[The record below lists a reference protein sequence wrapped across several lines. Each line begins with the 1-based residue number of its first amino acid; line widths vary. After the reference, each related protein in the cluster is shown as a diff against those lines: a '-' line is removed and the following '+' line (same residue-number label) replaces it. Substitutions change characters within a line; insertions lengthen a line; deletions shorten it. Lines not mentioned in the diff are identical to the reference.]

1 MRSTPLRTIG
11 LAAAGV
17 AIQLFSLPVLPAAA
31 SGGGGGHG
39 IVHAVSGPTPF
50 TGGCPGRRLDA
61 EAIPGSE
68 VEPAIAVDPSDP
80 RTLVTTWQQDVGGA
94 SSRSDLVASSRDGGR
109 SWHTAAIPR
118 LTACTGGQADF
129 ASDPW
134 LSIGADG
141 TVYFSG
147 TTGTATS
154 QPPPVAV
161 VASTSGDH
169 GKTWRAPTTIAP
181 AEPGND
187 SDSVTASPTRAGR
200 AYLVWANW
208 DHTYQLPMTGALR
221 FSRTTDHGSHWSAPV
236 LVHQPSATSIDFSG
250 HIVVLRDG
258 TLLTVW
264 ANFDLAQGVGTL
276 MASRSRDEGR
286 TWQSAVDIAS
296 QPVGMFA
303 DPETGQE
310 LPQPGFPSVALS
322 PDGTVYV
329 ASESS
334 SSPNSGAVSVARSR
348 DGGRTWSTSRL
359 PGVTAFAFEPAI
371 AVDSRGRVGLLWYDL
386 RRDVPGDAALTTDV
400 WFARSSDRGAT
411 WRQSHVAGPF
421 DLRTAPIHW
430 IGEYQGLVG
439 SRSGFAGV
447 VTMAAPR
454 AKNGPS
460 DVFLVRPGA

>member
-1 MRSTPLRTIG
+1 MTG
-11 LAAAGV
+11 LAVAVVAVQLLALPALPAGASGDRGGV
-17 AIQLFSLPVLPAAA
+17 ASPQAI
-31 SGGGGGHG
+31 
-39 IVHAVSGPTPF
+39 SGPTPF
-50 TGGCPGRRLDA
+50 ASGCPGRRLDA

-80 RTLVTTWQQDVGGA
+80 GTLVTTWQQDVGGA
-94 SSRSDLVASSRDGGR
+94 SSRSDLIASSRDGGR
-109 SWHTAAIPR
+109 SWHTTAIPR
-118 LTACTGGQADF
+118 LTTCTGGSADF

-134 LSIGADG
+134 LSIGVDG

-147 TTGTATS
+147 TSGTATS
-154 QPPPVAV
+154 QPRPVAV
-161 VASTSGDH
+161 VASTSRDH
-169 GKTWRAPTTIAP
+169 GNTWQVPTTIAP

-221 FSRTTDHGSHWSAPV
+221 FSRTTDHGSSWSAPV
-236 LVHQPSATSIDFSG
+236 LVHQPTPTSIDFSG
-250 HIVVLRDG
+250 HIVVLGDG

-264 ANFDLAQGVGTL
+264 AHFDLAQGLGTL

-286 TWQSAVDIAS
+286 TWQPAVEIAS
-296 QPVGMFA
+296 QPVAMFT

-334 SSPNSGAVSVARSR
+334 SSPSSGAVSVSRSP
-348 DGGRTWSTSRL
+348 DGGRTWSTSKL

-371 AVDSRGRVGLLWYDL
+371 AVDSHGRVGLLWYDL
-386 RRDVPGDAALTTDV
+386 RREVPGDAALTTDV
-400 WFARSSDRGAT
+400 WFACSFDRGAT
-411 WRQSHVAGPF
+411 WRQSHLAGPF
-421 DLRTAPIHW
+421 DLRTAPTHW

-439 SRSGFAGV
+439 SRTGFAGV
-447 VTMAAPR
+447 VTMAAPQAR
-454 AKNGPS
+454 NGPS
-460 DVFLVRPGA
+460 DIFFVRAR

>member
-31 SGGGGGHG
+31 SGGGGGNSV
-39 IVHAVSGPTPF
+39 VHSVSGPTPF
-50 TGGCPGRRLDA
+50 TAGCRGKRTDSARLPTTTI
-61 EAIPGSE
+61 EL
-68 VEPAIAVDPSDP
+68 AIAVDTAGT

-161 VASTSGDH
+161 VASTSRDH
-169 GKTWRAPTTIAP
+169 GRTWRSPTTIAP

-187 SDSVTASPTRAGR
+187 SDAVTASPTRPGH

-208 DHTYQLPMTGALR
+208 DHTYQPPMTNALR
-221 FSRTTDHGSHWSAPV
+221 FSRTTDHGTHWSAPV
-236 LVHQPSATSIDFSG
+236 LIHQPTPTAIDFSG

-264 ANFDLAQGVGTL
+264 ANFDLAQGQGTL
-276 MASRSRDEGR
+276 MASRSGDEGR
-286 TWQSAVDIAS
+286 TWQPAVTIAT
-296 QPVGMFA
+296 QPVGMST
-303 DPETGQE
+303 DPETVQE
-310 LPQPGFPSVALS
+310 LPQPGFPSVALG
-322 PDGTVYV
+322 PDGTLYV
-329 ASESS
+329 ASE
-334 SSPNSGAVSVARSR
+334 
-348 DGGRTWSTSRL
+348 
-359 PGVTAFAFEPAI
+359 
-371 AVDSRGRVGLLWYDL
+371 
-386 RRDVPGDAALTTDV
+386 
-400 WFARSSDRGAT
+400 
-411 WRQSHVAGPF
+411 
-421 DLRTAPIHW
+421 
-430 IGEYQGLVG
+430 
-439 SRSGFAGV
+439 
-447 VTMAAPR
+447 
-454 AKNGPS
+454 
-460 DVFLVRPGA
+460 

>member
-1 MRSTPLRTIG
+1 VRSSQFRTIG

-17 AIQLFSLPVLPAAA
+17 VVQLLAVPATPAGA
-31 SGGGGGHG
+31 LDDPDDGV
-39 IVHAVSGPTPF
+39 VHAVSGSTPF
-50 TGGCPGRRLDA
+50 TGDCPGRRRDA

-109 SWHTAAIPR
+109 SWRTATIPQ
-118 LTACTGGQADF
+118 LTVCTGGDADF

-134 LSIGADG
+134 LSIGVDG
-141 TVYFSG
+141 TAYFSG
-147 TTGTATS
+147 TRGTATS

-161 VASTSGDH
+161 VASASGDH
-169 GKTWRAPTTIAP
+169 GRTWQVPTTVAT

-187 SDSVTASPTRAGR
+187 SDAVTASPTRAGR

-208 DHTYQLPMTGALR
+208 DHTYQLPMTNALR
-221 FSRTTDHGSHWSAPV
+221 FSRTTDHGAHWSEPV
-236 LVHQPSATSIDFSG
+236 LIHRPAPTAIDFSG
-250 HIVVLRDG
+250 HIVVLGDG

-264 ANFDLAQGVGTL
+264 ANFDLAQGLGTL
-276 MASRSRDEGR
+276 MASRSPDEGR
-286 TWQSAVDIAS
+286 TWQPEVVIAS
-296 QPVGMFA
+296 QPVGMFT

-322 PDGTVYV
+322 PDGVVYV

-334 SSPNSGAVSVARSR
+334 SAPTSGAVSVARSA
-348 DGGRTWSTSRL
+348 DGGRTWSTTRL

-371 AVDSRGRVGLLWYDL
+371 AVDSGGTVGLLWYDL
-386 RRDVPGDAALTTDV
+386 RSDAPGDAALTTDV
-400 WFARSSDRGAT
+400 WFARSADGGAT
-411 WRQSHVAGPF
+411 WHQSHLAGPF
-421 DLRTAPIHW
+421 DLRAAPIHW

-439 SRSGFAGV
+439 SRTGFAGI
-447 VTMAAPR
+447 VTMAAPQAR
-454 AKNGPS
+454 NGAS
-460 DVFLVRPGA
+460 DVFFVRPDD